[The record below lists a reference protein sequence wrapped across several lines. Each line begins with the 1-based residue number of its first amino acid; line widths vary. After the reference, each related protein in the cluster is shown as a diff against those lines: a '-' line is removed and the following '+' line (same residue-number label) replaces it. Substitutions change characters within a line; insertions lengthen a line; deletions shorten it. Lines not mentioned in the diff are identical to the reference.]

1 MPVYLLINWYCSLLV
16 FYLNVW
22 MWNRGGMANPNQDE
36 TGWRQ
41 IFEVK
46 AVRMSVFTFVWY
58 DNQKVSRGGE
68 AEMIHIC
75 QKMNLY
81 HLIWTIRWRRCIDK
95 KRITPKDYPLF
106 YIIKPF
112 FRLLKS
118 ADFFQRFVCFVNGCC
133 TLGEEFF
140 FFSCQF
146 QFNDLFDTVLTQDNR
161 TPMQRSDSPY
171 SPSR

>member
-46 AVRMSVFTFVWY
+46 AVRMSVFTLVWY
-58 DNQKVSRGGE
+58 DNQKVSRVGE

-75 QKMNLY
+75 QYVNFNGKLETTVISSCFLCEDWWHNIQEWQLFPLY
-81 HLIWTIRWRRCIDK
+81 HVEIDFVYIFNVRMYINFRYVGLWGSFSINIRVCLVNK
-95 KRITPKDYPLF
+95 H
-106 YIIKPF
+106 
-112 FRLLKS
+112 FRT
-118 ADFFQRFVCFVNGCC
+118 G
-133 TLGEEFF
+133 
-140 FFSCQF
+140 
-146 QFNDLFDTVLTQDNR
+146 
-161 TPMQRSDSPY
+161 
-171 SPSR
+171 